1 MESVCNNCCSRKQ
14 SYVFSPMVD
23 VQWMQSSGRVAE
35 GRMVSRQRA
44 VKGAHRPWNTWD
56 NAVLTFVRRGA
67 AGNSLLPRRTVKALF
82 LSPLSRKLSFC
93 VAVSLWQEIHL
104 TFLLGCF
111 VLFTMRSF
119 VTVYALKTFLVIFS
133 PCLCAVG
140 NQLYCASLLVR
151 IMSFTLF
158 YFFPFSWCLAE
169 HCKAHDWVIR
179 RIPQSHK
186 NDKKAFGCKISS

>member
-1 MESVCNNCCSRKQ
+1 
-14 SYVFSPMVD
+14 MVD

-67 AGNSLLPRRTVKALF
+67 AGNSLLPRCTVKALF

-186 NDKKAFGCKISS
+186 NDKKAFGCTISS